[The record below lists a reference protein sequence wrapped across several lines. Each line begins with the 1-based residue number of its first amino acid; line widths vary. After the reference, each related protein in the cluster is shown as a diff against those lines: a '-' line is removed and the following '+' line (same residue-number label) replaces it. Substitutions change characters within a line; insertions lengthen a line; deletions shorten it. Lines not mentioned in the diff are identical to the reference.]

1 MQSWLVPPPD
11 YFPERVIQRR
21 NGRGGAFPE
30 FKPIGQ
36 VKTVKLKK
44 IKCRDRGVPKDSLIE
59 SDYEQTIHTHVR
71 LKCPHCPGEVRVRQ
85 GVSFHKNRNTMI
97 REHLLE
103 CDGFKWMVPPPRK
116 RVKGKPMAG
125 TERLRQ
131 ADLPWVTRRQQPQG
145 MDCVTDYID
154 STDSTDSTASCDS
167 SIESSGRLPRKHE
180 FST

>member
-1 MQSWLVPPPD
+1 MQSWLVPPPE

-30 FKPIGQ
+30 FKPIGL

-85 GVSFHKNRNTMI
+85 GPSFHKNRNTMI

-125 TERLRQ
+125 SDRLRQ
-131 ADLPWVTRRQQPQG
+131 ADLPWVTRTRPPQC
-145 MDCVTDYID
+145 MDCTEE
-154 STDSTDSTASCDS
+154 STASCVSTTDS
-167 SIESSGRLPRKHE
+167 VQSSTAGVAEWVERMAVAH
-180 FST
+180 